1 MAMGASP
8 ATSTLRVMRDV
19 VRKVFTHP
27 VLALGSTLLWG
38 IVEVGALLR
47 SRFARDRSHVG

>member
-1 MAMGASP
+1 MSP
-8 ATSTLRVMRDV
+8 AAGTVCGVMRDI

-27 VLALGSTLLWG
+27 ALALGSTVLWG

-47 SRFARDRSHVG
+47 SRWVRERTHEG

>member
-1 MAMGASP
+1 
-8 ATSTLRVMRDV
+8 MRDV

-27 VLALGSTLLWG
+27 VLALGSTVLWG

-47 SRFARDRSHVG
+47 SRWVRDRTHTG